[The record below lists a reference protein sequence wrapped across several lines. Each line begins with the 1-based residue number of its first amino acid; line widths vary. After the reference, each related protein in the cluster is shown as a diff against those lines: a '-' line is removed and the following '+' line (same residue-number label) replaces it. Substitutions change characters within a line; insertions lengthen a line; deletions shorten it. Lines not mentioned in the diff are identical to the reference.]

1 MYRSIRAMWLSAALA
16 ALSGGQALVA
26 QTASPAASG
35 SKERFVTLE
44 LDGGKP
50 TRCRVIQSWNDA
62 EGSRCLQVQATASGD
77 RMTVV
82 QKYSSGNLTEVQVYP
97 WNKSVSSPLGVPV
110 PPSTIQQASATA
122 PPKQLPSV
130 DEGKAVPEAKS
141 APATGTKG
149 DSGKGTKGSS
159 GQGDTGTKGAGK
171 GDPDSGTKGA
181 GMKGAGN
188 GDPDSGTKGAGM
200 KGAGKGDPDSGTKG
214 AGTKGAGNGD
224 PDSGT
229 KGAGMKGAGKGDPD
243 NGTKGAG
250 MKGAGKGDPD
260 SGTKGAGTKGAG
272 NGDPDSG
279 TKGAGMK
286 GDPDNGT
293 KGSSGKGVAVVP
305 SSSSPAGKPGDWRQ
319 SWGKS
324 EPIAPDAAAMSVKPL
339 PMASRTKPD
348 PLPTVIEAAQS
359 QIAKREAAAER
370 IAKENQK
377 KVVGTETSRTM
388 TKRPNGFLANMGS
401 GGVRFPRAGM
411 GSVAAA
417 GVDPTMLEGFQ
428 PPAFSPVPEGMPSVP
443 PGVALSAPQFNGPA
457 VRPIPPRPYT
467 PDKGLG
473 AGMANAFTVPTP
485 LRPIP
490 ADFGMPQDQANA
502 FAIAQEAGQGQPPQA
517 YVNPYQPAPAVA
529 MVPQARPYQPSV
541 AAVIPAPTPV
551 ADVQAITSTLRDA
564 LLPSQREAAAMELAN
579 RSYASNPVVISSL
592 VAALQTDPAATV
604 RSSAARAL
612 ARLGVTREEVVQAL
626 RQQRQDSDARVR
638 LEVDN
643 AILKLTSATGR

>member
-188 GDPDSGTKGAGM
+188 
-200 KGAGKGDPDSGTKG
+200 
-214 AGTKGAGNGD
+214 
-224 PDSGT
+224 
-229 KGAGMKGAGKGDPD
+229 
-243 NGTKGAG
+243 
-250 MKGAGKGDPD
+250 GDPD

>member
-110 PPSTIQQASATA
+110 PPSAIQQASATA

-188 GDPDSGTKGAGM
+188 GDPDSGTKGAGT
-200 KGAGKGDPDSGTKG
+200 KGDP
-214 AGTKGAGNGD
+214 A
-224 PDSGT
+224 
-229 KGAGMKGAGKGDPD
+229 
-243 NGTKGAG
+243 
-250 MKGAGKGDPD
+250 
-260 SGTKGAGTKGAG
+260 
-272 NGDPDSG
+272 
-279 TKGAGMK
+279 
-286 GDPDNGT
+286 NGT
-293 KGSSGKGVAVVP
+293 KGSSGKGVAIVP

-370 IAKENQK
+370 IAKESQK

-388 TKRPNGFLANMGS
+388 TKRPNGFMANMGS

>member
-141 APATGTKG
+141 APAIGTKG

-159 GQGDTGTKGAGK
+159 GQGDTGTKGAAK

-181 GMKGAGN
+181 GMKGAGM

-200 KGAGKGDPDSGTKG
+200 KGSGKGDPDSGTKG

-229 KGAGMKGAGKGDPD
+229 KGAGTKGDP
-243 NGTKGAG
+243 A
-250 MKGAGKGDPD
+250 
-260 SGTKGAGTKGAG
+260 
-272 NGDPDSG
+272 
-279 TKGAGMK
+279 
-286 GDPDNGT
+286 NGT
-293 KGSSGKGVAVVP
+293 KGSSGKGVAIVP

-370 IAKENQK
+370 IAKESQK

-388 TKRPNGFLANMGS
+388 TKRPNGFMANMGS

-579 RSYASNPVVISSL
+579 RSYASNPLVISSL

>member
-181 GMKGAGN
+181 GMKGAGK

-214 AGTKGAGNGD
+214 AGMKGAGKGD
-224 PDSGT
+224 PDIGT
-229 KGAGMKGAGKGDPD
+229 KGAGMKGAG
-243 NGTKGAG
+243 
-250 MKGAGKGDPD
+250 MGDPD
-260 SGTKGAGTKGAG
+260 SGTKGAGTKG
-272 NGDPDSG
+272 DP
-279 TKGAGMK
+279 A
-286 GDPDNGT
+286 NGT
-293 KGSSGKGVAVVP
+293 KGSSGKGVAIVP

-388 TKRPNGFLANMGS
+388 TKRPNGFMANMGS

-579 RSYASNPVVISSL
+579 RSYASNPLVISSL

>member
-122 PPKQLPSV
+122 PPTQLPSV

-159 GQGDTGTKGAGK
+159 GQGDTGTKGAAK

-181 GMKGAGN
+181 GMKGAGM
-188 GDPDSGTKGAGM
+188 GDPDSGTKGAGTKGAGKGDPDSGTKGAGT

-229 KGAGMKGAGKGDPD
+229 KGAGTKGDP
-243 NGTKGAG
+243 A
-250 MKGAGKGDPD
+250 
-260 SGTKGAGTKGAG
+260 
-272 NGDPDSG
+272 
-279 TKGAGMK
+279 
-286 GDPDNGT
+286 NGT
-293 KGSSGKGVAVVP
+293 KGSSGKGVAIVP

-579 RSYASNPVVISSL
+579 RSYASNPLVISSL

>member
-159 GQGDTGTKGAGK
+159 GQGDTGTKGAAK
-171 GDPDSGTKGA
+171 
-181 GMKGAGN
+181 

-214 AGTKGAGNGD
+214 AGTKGAG
-224 PDSGT
+224 
-229 KGAGMKGAGKGDPD
+229 M
-243 NGTKGAG
+243 
-250 MKGAGKGDPD
+250 GDPD

-286 GDPDNGT
+286 GDPDSGT
-293 KGSSGKGVAVVP
+293 KGSSGKGVAIVP

-370 IAKENQK
+370 IAKESQK

>member
-26 QTASPAASG
+26 QSASPAASG

-141 APATGTKG
+141 APAIGTKG

-181 GMKGAGN
+181 GMKGAGM
-188 GDPDSGTKGAGM
+188 GDPDSGTKGAGT

-229 KGAGMKGAGKGDPD
+229 KGAGTKGDP
-243 NGTKGAG
+243 A
-250 MKGAGKGDPD
+250 
-260 SGTKGAGTKGAG
+260 
-272 NGDPDSG
+272 
-279 TKGAGMK
+279 
-286 GDPDNGT
+286 NGT
-293 KGSSGKGVAVVP
+293 KGSSGKGVAIVP

-579 RSYASNPVVISSL
+579 RSYASNPLVISSL

>member
-159 GQGDTGTKGAGK
+159 GQGDTGTKGAAK
-171 GDPDSGTKGA
+171 
-181 GMKGAGN
+181 

-214 AGTKGAGNGD
+214 AGTKGAG
-224 PDSGT
+224 
-229 KGAGMKGAGKGDPD
+229 M
-243 NGTKGAG
+243 
-250 MKGAGKGDPD
+250 GDPD

-286 GDPDNGT
+286 GDPDSGT
-293 KGSSGKGVAVVP
+293 KGSSGKGVAIVP

-370 IAKENQK
+370 IAKESQK

-551 ADVQAITSTLRDA
+551 ADVQAIISTLRDA

>member
-181 GMKGAGN
+181 GTKCAGN
-188 GDPDSGTKGAGM
+188 GDPDSGTM
-200 KGAGKGDPDSGTKG
+200 G

-229 KGAGMKGAGKGDPD
+229 KGAGTKGDP
-243 NGTKGAG
+243 A
-250 MKGAGKGDPD
+250 
-260 SGTKGAGTKGAG
+260 
-272 NGDPDSG
+272 
-279 TKGAGMK
+279 
-286 GDPDNGT
+286 NGT
-293 KGSSGKGVAVVP
+293 KGSSGKGVAIVP

-370 IAKENQK
+370 IAKESQK

-579 RSYASNPVVISSL
+579 RSYASNPLVISSL

>member
-159 GQGDTGTKGAGK
+159 GQGDTGTKGAG
-171 GDPDSGTKGA
+171 
-181 GMKGAGN
+181 N
-188 GDPDSGTKGAGM
+188 GDPDS
-200 KGAGKGDPDSGTKG
+200 
-214 AGTKGAGNGD
+214 
-224 PDSGT
+224 
-229 KGAGMKGAGKGDPD
+229 
-243 NGTKGAG
+243 GTKGAG

>member
-159 GQGDTGTKGAGK
+159 GQGDTGTKGA
-171 GDPDSGTKGA
+171 A
-181 GMKGAGN
+181 
-188 GDPDSGTKGAGM
+188 
-200 KGAGKGDPDSGTKG
+200 KGDPDSGTKG
-214 AGTKGAGNGD
+214 AGTKGAG
-224 PDSGT
+224 
-229 KGAGMKGAGKGDPD
+229 M
-243 NGTKGAG
+243 
-250 MKGAGKGDPD
+250 GDPD

-286 GDPDNGT
+286 GDPDSGT
-293 KGSSGKGVAVVP
+293 KGSSGKGVAIVP

>member
-159 GQGDTGTKGAGK
+159 GQGDTGTKGAAK
-171 GDPDSGTKGA
+171 
-181 GMKGAGN
+181 

-229 KGAGMKGAGKGDPD
+229 KGAGTKGDP
-243 NGTKGAG
+243 A
-250 MKGAGKGDPD
+250 
-260 SGTKGAGTKGAG
+260 
-272 NGDPDSG
+272 
-279 TKGAGMK
+279 
-286 GDPDNGT
+286 NGT
-293 KGSSGKGVAVVP
+293 KGSSGKGVAIVP

-370 IAKENQK
+370 IAKESQK

-388 TKRPNGFLANMGS
+388 TKRPNGFMANMGS

-579 RSYASNPVVISSL
+579 RSYASNPLVISSL

>member
-229 KGAGMKGAGKGDPD
+229 KGAGTKGDP
-243 NGTKGAG
+243 A
-250 MKGAGKGDPD
+250 
-260 SGTKGAGTKGAG
+260 
-272 NGDPDSG
+272 
-279 TKGAGMK
+279 
-286 GDPDNGT
+286 NGT
-293 KGSSGKGVAVVP
+293 KGSSGKGVAIVP

-370 IAKENQK
+370 IAKESQK

-388 TKRPNGFLANMGS
+388 TKRPNGFMANMGS

-579 RSYASNPVVISSL
+579 RSYASNPLVINSL

>member
-1 MYRSIRAMWLSAALA
+1 M
-16 ALSGGQALVA
+16 
-26 QTASPAASG
+26 
-35 SKERFVTLE
+35 
-44 LDGGKP
+44 
-50 TRCRVIQSWNDA
+50 
-62 EGSRCLQVQATASGD
+62 
-77 RMTVV
+77 
-82 QKYSSGNLTEVQVYP
+82 
-97 WNKSVSSPLGVPV
+97 
-110 PPSTIQQASATA
+110 
-122 PPKQLPSV
+122 
-130 DEGKAVPEAKS
+130 
-141 APATGTKG
+141 
-149 DSGKGTKGSS
+149 
-159 GQGDTGTKGAGK
+159 KGAGK

-181 GMKGAGN
+181 GMKGAGM
-188 GDPDSGTKGAGM
+188 GDPDSGTKGAGTKGDGKGDPDSGTKGAGT

-229 KGAGMKGAGKGDPD
+229 KGAGTKGDP
-243 NGTKGAG
+243 A
-250 MKGAGKGDPD
+250 
-260 SGTKGAGTKGAG
+260 
-272 NGDPDSG
+272 
-279 TKGAGMK
+279 
-286 GDPDNGT
+286 NGT
-293 KGSSGKGVAVVP
+293 KGSSGKGVAIVP

-579 RSYASNPVVISSL
+579 RSYASNPLVISSL

>member
-159 GQGDTGTKGAGK
+159 GQGDTGTKGAAK
-171 GDPDSGTKGA
+171 
-181 GMKGAGN
+181 

-214 AGTKGAGNGD
+214 AGTKGAG
-224 PDSGT
+224 
-229 KGAGMKGAGKGDPD
+229 M
-243 NGTKGAG
+243 
-250 MKGAGKGDPD
+250 GDPD

-286 GDPDNGT
+286 GDPDSGT
-293 KGSSGKGVAVVP
+293 KGSSGKGVAIVP

-370 IAKENQK
+370 IAKESQK

-517 YVNPYQPAPAVA
+517 YMNPYHPAPAVA

>member
-171 GDPDSGTKGA
+171 GYPDSGTKGA

-188 GDPDSGTKGAGM
+188 GDPDSGTKGAG
-200 KGAGKGDPDSGTKG
+200 T
-214 AGTKGAGNGD
+214 
-224 PDSGT
+224 
-229 KGAGMKGAGKGDPD
+229 
-243 NGTKGAG
+243 
-250 MKGAGKGDPD
+250 KGAGKGDPD

>member
-1 MYRSIRAMWLSAALA
+1 
-16 ALSGGQALVA
+16 
-26 QTASPAASG
+26 
-35 SKERFVTLE
+35 
-44 LDGGKP
+44 
-50 TRCRVIQSWNDA
+50 
-62 EGSRCLQVQATASGD
+62 
-77 RMTVV
+77 
-82 QKYSSGNLTEVQVYP
+82 
-97 WNKSVSSPLGVPV
+97 
-110 PPSTIQQASATA
+110 
-122 PPKQLPSV
+122 
-130 DEGKAVPEAKS
+130 
-141 APATGTKG
+141 
-149 DSGKGTKGSS
+149 
-159 GQGDTGTKGAGK
+159 
-171 GDPDSGTKGA
+171 
-181 GMKGAGN
+181 
-188 GDPDSGTKGAGM
+188 
-200 KGAGKGDPDSGTKG
+200 
-214 AGTKGAGNGD
+214 
-224 PDSGT
+224 
-229 KGAGMKGAGKGDPD
+229 
-243 NGTKGAG
+243 

>member
-181 GMKGAGN
+181 G
-188 GDPDSGTKGAGM
+188 T
-200 KGAGKGDPDSGTKG
+200 KGDP
-214 AGTKGAGNGD
+214 A
-224 PDSGT
+224 
-229 KGAGMKGAGKGDPD
+229 
-243 NGTKGAG
+243 
-250 MKGAGKGDPD
+250 
-260 SGTKGAGTKGAG
+260 
-272 NGDPDSG
+272 
-279 TKGAGMK
+279 
-286 GDPDNGT
+286 NGT
-293 KGSSGKGVAVVP
+293 KGSSGKGVAIVP

-370 IAKENQK
+370 IAKESQK

-388 TKRPNGFLANMGS
+388 TKRPNGFMANMGS

-579 RSYASNPVVISSL
+579 RSYASNPLVISSL

>member
-171 GDPDSGTKGA
+171 
-181 GMKGAGN
+181 
-188 GDPDSGTKGAGM
+188 
-200 KGAGKGDPDSGTKG
+200 
-214 AGTKGAGNGD
+214 
-224 PDSGT
+224 
-229 KGAGMKGAGKGDPD
+229 
-243 NGTKGAG
+243 
-250 MKGAGKGDPD
+250 
-260 SGTKGAGTKGAG
+260 
-272 NGDPDSG
+272 GDPDSG

-579 RSYASNPVVISSL
+579 RSYASNPLVISSL